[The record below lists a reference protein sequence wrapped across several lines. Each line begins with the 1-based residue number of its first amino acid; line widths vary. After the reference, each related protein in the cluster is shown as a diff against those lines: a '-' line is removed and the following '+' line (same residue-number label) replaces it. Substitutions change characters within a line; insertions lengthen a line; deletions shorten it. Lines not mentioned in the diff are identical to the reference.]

1 MTVMRLQRSTAI
13 GLIAVVT
20 IAALLPGFAAFDAAV
35 FEAVWVLLPDE
46 TPAPYDF
53 PVVIAAEQPDPLLS
67 LLPSRAPPSFLP
79 A

>member
-1 MTVMRLQRSTAI
+1 MTTRRAVAA

-20 IAALLPGFAAFDAAV
+20 VAALLPGFAVFDAAV
-35 FEAVWVLLPDE
+35 LDAVWVLLPDE

-53 PVVIAAEQPDPLLS
+53 PVVAAAEQPDPLLS
-67 LLPSRAPPSFLP
+67 LLSSRAPPSFLP

>member
-1 MTVMRLQRSTAI
+1 MAAMRRQRSTAI

-46 TPAPYDF
+46 TPAPYEF
-53 PVVIAAEQPDPLLS
+53 PVVVAAEQPDPLLS
-67 LLPSRAPPSFLP
+67 LLSSRAPPSFLP